1 MKRFIGKMIVI
12 KKYIL
17 LLVMFVVSGA
27 IGSYILFQKEL
38 AEAPSVQEGVVS
50 SSPSPETQGTVK
62 REKNRVVVNLS
73 NRGLTEFPK
82 EILSNTGITT
92 LILSNNNIKTLPSEI
107 GRLTNLRE
115 LYLDNNQLEGALV
128 GEVRHMSKLEI
139 LDAHNNNMT
148 GIPAEIGQLKH
159 LVTLNLADNM
169 IDTMPDEIRNISE
182 NLKTL
187 DLSNN
192 TYSQETLLRIEA
204 MLQSTNVIY

>member
-1 MKRFIGKMIVI
+1 MIFI

-17 LLVMFVVSGA
+17 LLVVFVVSGA
-27 IGSYILFQKEL
+27 ISSYILFQKEL
-38 AEAPSVQEGVVS
+38 AEAPSVQEDTV
-50 SSPSPETQGTVK
+50 SPSSETQGVVE
-62 REKNRVVVNLS
+62 RRKNGTIVDLS
-73 NRGLTEFPK
+73 NKGLDSFPK
-82 EILSNTGITT
+82 EILSNTSITT

-159 LVTLNLADNM
+159 LVTLNLADNK

-187 DLSNN
+187 NLSNN